1 MIASNQTFIVAA
13 YAVTWIVFAGY
24 LLRLVR
30 AERRARSALDG
41 ARGAA
46 AAGSAR

>member
-13 YAVTWIVFAGY
+13 YAVTWLVFIGY

-30 AERRARSALDG
+30 ADRRVRASLAPTIGEPGPEAR
-41 ARGAA
+41 R
-46 AAGSAR
+46 